1 MPSGF
6 SADTEPWVKDFE
18 EAKYLAQEIIEL
30 IQERNVN
37 SSTGPEASR
46 KTATARR
53 KLGTLGTEIARLLRW
68 LESDQAS
75 GLSESEKNRRRDS
88 LYDLR
93 SRREQMQYAMKRS
106 NGQPERDAL
115 FKGMQPGSSSKAGH
129 QTKETE
135 TTAELDSRGLL
146 NLQQQIM
153 KNQDM
158 ELEHMEKAIGSTK
171 HIAVAIGEE
180 VDLQTRLLDDLQDDV
195 DVTNMRMRAATSRIK
210 QIISASSTW
219 KGGFCIFILIVTL
232 VTLLVL
238 ILKLSHIFGS

>member
-6 SADTEPWVKDFE
+6 STDTESWVKEFE
-18 EAKYLAQEIIEL
+18 GAKNLAQEVIEL

-53 KLGTLGTEIARLLRW
+53 KLGTLGTEIDRLLKW

-75 GLSESEKNRRRDS
+75 GLSESEKNRRRDM
-88 LYDLR
+88 LHDLR
-93 SRREQMQYAMKRS
+93 SRREQMQYALKRS
-106 NGQPERDAL
+106 SGHSERDAL
-115 FKGMQPGSSSKAGH
+115 FQGKPSGSNSGVSQQA
-129 QTKETE
+129 KETE
-135 TTAELDSRGLL
+135 ATAVLDTRGLL
-146 NLQQQIM
+146 SLQQQIM

-158 ELEHMEKAIGSTK
+158 ELEHMEKAIGNTK

-195 DVTNMRMRAATSRIK
+195 DVTNMRMRAATSRVK
-210 QIISASSTW
+210 QIIKASSTW
-219 KGGFCIFILIVTL
+219 KGGFCIFILIVTM

-238 ILKLSHIFGS
+238 ILKLNHIFGS